1 METEDGGILDVEEEN
16 RSGREDGEGIGIG
29 RGGITL
35 EQIEVGSRTID
46 WDGRYGDSSG
56 SSGSWR
62 GNTEGVVER
71 TVGEDQTESHITSK
85 EDGRNKDEEIII
97 LEELRSGG
105 KESDRTTIQG
115 SSQPSTSTIR
125 GPKKRRFSE
134 MVRDEEE
141 IEVGSS
147 AVS

>member
-16 RSGREDGEGIGIG
+16 RSSGEDKERIGIG
-29 RGGITL
+29 RGGMTQ

-56 SSGSWR
+56 GSGSWR

-71 TVGEDQTESHITSK
+71 TVGEDQTESYITSM

-97 LEELRSGG
+97 VEELQSRG
-105 KESDRTTIQG
+105 KESDRVTI
-115 SSQPSTSTIR
+115 
-125 GPKKRRFSE
+125 
-134 MVRDEEE
+134 
-141 IEVGSS
+141 
-147 AVS
+147 